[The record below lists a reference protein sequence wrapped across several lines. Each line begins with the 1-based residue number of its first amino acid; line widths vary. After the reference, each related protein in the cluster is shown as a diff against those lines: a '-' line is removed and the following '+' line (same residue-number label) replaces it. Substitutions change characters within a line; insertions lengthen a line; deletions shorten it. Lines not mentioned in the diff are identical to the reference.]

1 MPPIERIPMVRNAQA
16 SIRATNNGTWNAQS
30 VPKVAIRA
38 TNDGTWNAQSVPKV
52 FARATSP
59 WTSTNVLI
67 FP

>member
-16 SIRATNNGTWNAQS
+16 SIRATN
-30 VPKVAIRA
+30 
-38 TNDGTWNAQSVPKV
+38 DGTWNAQSVPKV
-52 FARATSP
+52 FATATSP